1 MMAKMNEKNDNS
13 ELEDAFALFD
23 VNSDGVITL
32 EELKQVAVDL
42 GEDMTEEEL
51 KEMLMGASSK
61 NKDKGKSNLEV
72 DKQGFVNIL
81 KKSNG

>member
-1 MMAKMNEKNDNS
+1 MRNNDNS

-23 VNSDGVITL
+23 VNNDGVITL

-51 KEMLMGASSK
+51 KEMLIGASSK
-61 NKDKGKSNLEV
+61 NKDKQKSNLEV

-81 KKSNG
+81 KKSNS